1 MATMKVERTAEGQ
14 EIVYHVSVH
23 PEVFNWLD
31 TDELADAITIQFR
44 GHLDSTLQKLSEEL
58 E

>member
-14 EIVYHVSVH
+14 EIVYHVYVH

-31 TDELADAITIQFR
+31 TDELADYITGQFR
-44 GHLDSTLQKLSEEL
+44 GHLDSTLQKMSEEL

>member
-1 MATMKVERTAEGQ
+1 MATMKVEHTAEGKD
-14 EIVYHVSVH
+14 IIFTVHVH

-31 TDELADAITIQFR
+31 VEELSDYITGQFR
-44 GHLDSTLQKLSEEL
+44 GHLDSTLQKMSEEL